1 MLVAVG
7 DGEDD
12 GEVGV
17 PGVADEVLAT
27 VDHEGVAVAHC
38 AGLDRIGVGAG
49 ARLGEGEAIGLFAL
63 HAGQQVVAELF
74 SGAGHEDLRGP
85 RDEYVEG
92 PGDLRQLAF
101 DQRLGQ
107 VVEAAAAHFLGHV
120 EGIETGGEG
129 LAANLCGQLRRHR
142 VGAVDIVLVG
152 QQFLLDEAAHRL
164 DQHVLFLGQ
173 PEIHGNHLLGA
184 QRPLN

>member
-1 MLVAVG
+1 MK
-7 DGEDD
+7 
-12 GEVGV
+12 
-17 PGVADEVLAT
+17 
-27 VDHEGVAVAHC
+27 
-38 AGLDRIGVGAG
+38 
-49 ARLGEGEAIGLFAL
+49 
-63 HAGQQVVAELF
+63 
-74 SGAGHEDLRGP
+74 
-85 RDEYVEG
+85 G

-129 LAANLCGQLRRHR
+129 LAANLRGQLRRHR

-184 QRPLN
+184 